1 MSDRGYGCVV
11 AALLSLVLWFAIY
24 RAFEWLLSE

>member
-1 MSDRGYGCVV
+1 MSDRGYGCVIAV
-11 AALLSLVLWFAIY
+11 LLSAVLWFAIY